1 MEACWPASLG
11 SYHGQA
17 PTQKHFSQQTR
28 GRTDG
33 EQEVTIIFLFL
44 YDLHQFQGRSCT
56 LAAHW
61 EHRQCVAV
69 WLEQL
74 LRKNCV
80 TGVGDDRAPSPEP
93 LNVLSPVLTEG
104 LSGSW
109 KEGAP
114 SSSSSSGY
122 WSWSAPSDQSNPST
136 PSPPLSADS
145 FKPFR
150 SPAPPDDGIDEADAS
165 NLLFDEPIP
174 RKRKVGALCTVL
186 CTQGP
191 GMQSHPMPGLS
202 GL

>member
-1 MEACWPASLG
+1 MW
-11 SYHGQA
+11 H
-17 PTQKHFSQQTR
+17 T
-28 GRTDG
+28 
-33 EQEVTIIFLFL
+33 
-44 YDLHQFQGRSCT
+44 
-56 LAAHW
+56 
-61 EHRQCVAV
+61 V

-74 LRKNCV
+74 LRKNPV
-80 TGVGDDRAPSPEP
+80 PGVGEDRTPSSESLTCCP
-93 LNVLSPVLTEG
+93 PVLAES

-174 RKRKVGALCTVL
+174 RKRKVSGPCTVL

-202 GL
+202 GLSHCRFPPVRDKCAEASTSMPHEACVLHLCGCCLTLLPLLEAQRLD